1 MKRNK
6 ELKMTRAEA
15 YARSKYNEFTV
26 DESVQLLDYIMKQM
40 SGISR
45 SKAKAILS
53 GGGVTVDRQKVTQ
66 YDFELRSGMV
76 VDIRKHK
83 NNNEMQNRFV
93 KILYEDKWLIIIEK
107 AEGILSMGSNTNQF
121 SVKSVLDQ
129 YFKKKHWK
137 CTAHVVHR
145 LDRETSGL
153 MMYAK
158 DRDTEQILENNWHDI
173 VTDRRYV
180 AVIEGSME
188 QDHGSVESWLKDNK
202 SFITYSSP
210 IDNGGK
216 YALTHYNTLKRNEL
230 YSLVDLKLETGRKNQ
245 IRVHMQDLGHSVVGD
260 AKYGSLVNPIRRLAL
275 HAYRLDFIHPVTR
288 ERMEFE
294 TLFPKNFVALVK

>member
-1 MKRNK
+1 MERKK
-6 ELKMTRAEA
+6 ESKMTRIEA

-26 DESVQLLDYIMKQM
+26 NESMQLLDYIMRQM
-40 SGISR
+40 SDISR

-53 GGGVTVDRQKVTQ
+53 GGGVTVDHQKVTQ
-66 YDFELRSGMV
+66 YDFELRRGMV
-76 VDIRKHK
+76 IDIRKHK
-83 NNNEMQNRFV
+83 KNNEMQNRFV

-107 AEGILSMGSNTNQF
+107 AEGVLSMGSNTNQF

-188 QDHGSVESWLKDNK
+188 QDHGSVESWLKDSK

-294 TLFPKNFVALVK
+294 TPFPKKFVILVK

>member
-1 MKRNK
+1 MERKK
-6 ELKMTRAEA
+6 ESSMTRAEV

-26 DESVQLLDYIMKQM
+26 KESMPLLDYIMKQM

-45 SKAKAILS
+45 SKAKAVLS

-66 YDFELRSGMV
+66 YDFELRPGMI

-83 NNNEMQNRFV
+83 NNSEMQNKFV

-158 DRDTEQILENNWHDI
+158 DRDTEQILETNWHDI

-180 AVIEGSME
+180 AVIEGL
-188 QDHGSVESWLKDNK
+188 WNK
-202 SFITYSSP
+202 ITVLSS
-210 IDNGGK
+210 
-216 YALTHYNTLKRNEL
+216 
-230 YSLVDLKLETGRKNQ
+230 
-245 IRVHMQDLGHSVVGD
+245 LG
-260 AKYGSLVNPIRRLAL
+260 
-275 HAYRLDFIHPVTR
+275 
-288 ERMEFE
+288 
-294 TLFPKNFVALVK
+294 